1 MAERLMT
8 GYDQSYPPIVSK
20 RSPTNKDRAELGTIW
35 INTTLNDIFILTSV
49 VAGLSTWINC
59 GGGTGTF
66 AALTV
71 DPGDTTITAG
81 NLIVSAGSATIS
93 SFGNGLVFS
102 SATGVLSSSAGTNG
116 QIVIGKTGDAPLWG
130 AITCPDGSIGIALGA
145 NTIAL
150 TATGA
155 TASTFPT
162 DAGIATPAAG
172 ATTINGDGTNISTA
186 AVADVITI
194 TLAPSVS
201 LTGKLT
207 AGNDLEMTTGTCLIA
222 SDDNAAN
229 AIYLHANGGVNEQI
243 NIFSDQG
250 TGVDSIWM
258 HSDVG
263 GLTVTSG
270 LASADAINIAATD
283 AAGGIDVDYGTAGIN
298 FAGANGAFTVTS
310 GTAAIS
316 IGADAV
322 AHDVTLGGTAGASS
336 LLLQAGTGAVT
347 VTAGGVLDIN
357 AVGLVTIDSTG
368 GRLNIG
374 AGDNANNINVGTGA
388 AARTVTIGNST
399 GASSIILDCG
409 TGAFDLGVT
418 ATDHTS
424 RLGST
429 TGVSALTLQAG
440 TGAMTFTAGGI
451 FDVNATGNITLDTS
465 AGAINI
471 ATNAVAVVTTI
482 GNVTGA
488 SQVVVDCGT
497 AGASF
502 GASATPHTT
511 TIGSTDTTSNTTVQ
525 SGSGALVLTG
535 AGDLTLDAA
544 GVLELN
550 SSAGVIS
557 IGNDAVSQAVNIATA
572 GERVLTLGSSTT
584 ASQTVVECGT
594 AGASFGASANAHVT
608 TIGSTNTT
616 SSTVINGGSNGIS
629 LTAGGLVSM
638 VAATDTQAGAAVTIN
653 ANIGIGIFTGLTT
666 AAGASQDFTITNSL
680 VSATSGIIYSIANKG
695 DNDAQMQVTRMVPG
709 AGSFVLSVT
718 NQGAAALNGDVII
731 SFIVLG

>member
-49 VAGLSTWINC
+49 VSGLSTWINC

-93 SFGNGLVFS
+93 SFGKGLVFS

-222 SDDNAAN
+222 SDDNAAQ
-229 AIYLHANGGVNEQI
+229 AIYLHANGGVNETIDIYSQLGTTTTSI
-243 NIFSDQG
+243 DIHSAVGGITVAAGTALTLSAASASTLALTNAQLDITTG
-250 TGVDSIWM
+250 TGA
-258 HSDVG
+258 
-263 GLTVTSG
+263 L
-270 LASADAINIAATD
+270 N
-283 AAGGIDVDYGTAGIN
+283 
-298 FAGANGAFTVTS
+298 
-310 GTAAIS
+310 
-316 IGADAV
+316 IGADATV
-322 AHDVTLGGTAGASS
+322 HTVTLGSSAGASS
-336 LLLQAGTGAVT
+336 TVIQAGTGALNIT
-347 VTAGGVLDIN
+347 GGGAMTLSTAGL
-357 AVGLVTIDSTG
+357 LKIDSSA
-368 GRLNIG
+368 GRIDIGTDVVAQNINIG
-374 AGDNANNINVGTGA
+374 TSA
-388 AARTVTIGNST
+388 AARTISIGNST
-399 GASSIILDCG
+399 GASSVIVDCG
-409 TGAFDLGVT
+409 TGNFDLGVT
-418 ATDHTS
+418 TTDHTS

-440 TGAMTFTAGGI
+440 TGAMTFTAGGVFDVNATGAVTI
-451 FDVNATGNITLDTS
+451 DSTGGALQIGNGANAFAVDIGTGAAARTITIGNATGATSIVVNSGTGNLDLGVNATDHTSQLGSTTGVSALTLQAGTGAMTFTAGGVFDVNATGNVTIDSTGGTIGIGE
-465 AGAINI
+465 GADANNINI
-471 ATNAVAVVTTI
+471 GTGAAARVLTL

-488 SQVVVDCGT
+488 TSVVVDCGT
-497 AGASF
+497 GGASF
-502 GASATPHTT
+502 GASATAHT
-511 TIGSTDTTSNTTVQ
+511 
-525 SGSGALVLTG
+525 
-535 AGDLTLDAA
+535 
-544 GVLELN
+544 
-550 SSAGVIS
+550 
-557 IGNDAVSQAVNIATA
+557 
-572 GERVLTLGSSTT
+572 
-584 ASQTVVECGT
+584 
-594 AGASFGASANAHVT
+594 T

-616 SSTVINGGSNGIS
+616 STTTVQAGSGGIG
-629 LTAGGLVSM
+629 LAAAGLVSIT
-638 VAATDTQAGAAVTIN
+638 AATDTQAGAAVTIN
-653 ANIGIGIFTGLTT
+653 ANVGKGIFTGLTT
-666 AAGASQDFTITNSL
+666 AAGATQDFTITNSL
-680 VSATSGIIYSIANKG
+680 VTATSGIIYSIANKG
-695 DNDAQMQVTRMVPG
+695 ANDAQMQVTRMVPG
-709 AGSFVLSVT
+709 AGSFVLSVK
-718 NQGAAALNGDVII
+718 NQGAAALNGDCII